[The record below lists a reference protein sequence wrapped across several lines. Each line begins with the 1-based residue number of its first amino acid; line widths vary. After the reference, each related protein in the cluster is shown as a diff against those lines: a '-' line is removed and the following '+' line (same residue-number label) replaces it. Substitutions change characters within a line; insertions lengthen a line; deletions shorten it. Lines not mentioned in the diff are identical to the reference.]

1 MVAVLMALVVLL
13 VLTFKKVSVL
23 IAAPISV
30 ILLVAFSGLPV
41 LSTVS
46 NDYMSGI
53 AGFIQSTW
61 LLILLG
67 ALFGK
72 LMDMTGAAR
81 SIAELI
87 INTMGVKRAV
97 VAVVIAS
104 GLLTYGGV
112 ASMVVVF
119 ALYPIT
125 LTLFKK
131 ADLPRVLIPAAIGS
145 GAFTFANML
154 PGNPQTLNIIPT
166 TYLGTTAMAAPAV
179 GIIAAVS
186 TFAMIILYFK
196 YIIAKYKKM
205 GIGFVSDDNVE
216 KLLANS
222 DEMEKQG
229 NLPNPWVSL
238 IPPMLIVFV
247 LNVLKWNVL
256 VALLSGC
263 IICGI
268 LFYKNLDGLM
278 DALTGG
284 ASGAA
289 LTVMNVG
296 AIIGMGSVIKITPG
310 FQQIVDIV
318 LRFSSNGGNP
328 LAIFG
333 AATSVLCGVNASG
346 VGGLSIALGVIA
358 EPFLNMGVNPELLH
372 RIGVIAGLGLDSLP
386 HSGGIVTL
394 LIVTGI
400 SYKDGYKH
408 LFVTTVLITTA
419 ALVIS
424 IICGNFMYPV

>member
-1 MVAVLMALVVLL
+1 MVAILMALVILL

-81 SIAELI
+81 SIAGLI

-179 GIIAAVS
+179 GIIAAVA
-186 TFAMIILYFK
+186 TFAMIIIYFK
-196 YIIAKYKKM
+196 YIIKKYKKK
-205 GIGFVSDDNVE
+205 GIGFVSDDSVE

-222 DEMEKQG
+222 DEMEKRG
-229 NLPNPWVSL
+229 SLPNPWVSL
-238 IPPMLIVFV
+238 IPPMLIIFA
-247 LNVLKWNVL
+247 LNFLKWNVL

-263 IICGI
+263 IICGLQKFKRAYGCI
-268 LFYKNLDGLM
+268 DKW
-278 DALTGG
+278 
-284 ASGAA
+284 S
-289 LTVMNVG
+289 
-296 AIIGMGSVIKITPG
+296 I
-310 FQQIVDIV
+310 
-318 LRFSSNGGNP
+318 RSSPDSHECRGNHWNGECN
-328 LAIFG
+328 
-333 AATSVLCGVNASG
+333 
-346 VGGLSIALGVIA
+346 
-358 EPFLNMGVNPELLH
+358 
-372 RIGVIAGLGLDSLP
+372 
-386 HSGGIVTL
+386 
-394 LIVTGI
+394 
-400 SYKDGYKH
+400 
-408 LFVTTVLITTA
+408 
-419 ALVIS
+419 
-424 IICGNFMYPV
+424 